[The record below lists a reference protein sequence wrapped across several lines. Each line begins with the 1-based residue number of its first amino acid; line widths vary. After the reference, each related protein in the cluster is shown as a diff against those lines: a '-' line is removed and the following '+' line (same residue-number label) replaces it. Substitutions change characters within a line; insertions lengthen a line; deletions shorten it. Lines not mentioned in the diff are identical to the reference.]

1 MGRGFACRVGRIAVA
16 ARGDLDRIR
25 REQVFLASMA
35 HRMLA
40 TNILTDPDALER
52 LMAALRASVTVDD
65 LAQHAGHQSCTN

>member
-25 REQVFLASMA
+25 RQQVFLASMA

-40 TNILTDPDALER
+40 TD
-52 LMAALRASVTVDD
+52 AALTSVAP
-65 LAQHAGHQSCTN
+65 LSNAGTTLPSMPATAGQQTCIN